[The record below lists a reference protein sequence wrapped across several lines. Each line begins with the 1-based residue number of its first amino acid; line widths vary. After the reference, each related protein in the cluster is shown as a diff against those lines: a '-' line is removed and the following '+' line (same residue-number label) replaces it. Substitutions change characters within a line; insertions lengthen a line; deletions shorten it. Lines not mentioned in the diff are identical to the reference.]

1 MSNAASA
8 EDILRTAAVFDHLK
22 GERLKGTLAGD
33 KQLSQGDNET
43 VPFFKFFRVRA
54 VALKKKK
61 NFPSLFIA
69 RSSTAG
75 ADNGLSS
82 SSSSRTGKVAPGDP
96 LLFVCGRSASTC
108 TYVRV
113 FMRDS
118 LCLHL
123 CVSPGPSETSISS
136 HEGPRKEKRDGEK
149 QKAEANEGETRRC
162 PFVPHC

>member
-1 MSNAASA
+1 M
-8 EDILRTAAVFDHLK
+8 FDHLK

-33 KQLSQGDNET
+33 KQLSQGDNDT

-54 VALKKKK
+54 VALKKKEK
-61 NFPSLFIA
+61 NIPSLFIA

-82 SSSSRTGKVAPGDP
+82 SSRTGKVAPGDP
-96 LLFVCGRSASTC
+96 LLFVRGRSASTC
-108 TYVRV
+108 TYVPA

-149 QKAEANEGETRRC
+149 QKAEANEGETRRF
-162 PFVPHC
+162 PFVPHF